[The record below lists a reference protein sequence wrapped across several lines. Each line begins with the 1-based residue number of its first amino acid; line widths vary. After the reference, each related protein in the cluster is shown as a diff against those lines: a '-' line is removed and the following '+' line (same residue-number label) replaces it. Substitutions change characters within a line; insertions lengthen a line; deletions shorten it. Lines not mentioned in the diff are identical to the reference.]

1 VTLSTFFLVLAS
13 LCLSAVAQVLLRMAM
28 LTAAPLIS
36 NFGVPDGI
44 LRLAGIAP
52 LWAGLLCYAASM
64 IPWLLVLSRLPVS
77 VAYPMVALGYILT
90 ALLGWLLL
98 HEKLTSVR
106 WLGIG
111 LICLGVIFISRS
123 NGPVPT

>member
-1 VTLSTFFLVLAS
+1 MLVVVS

-28 LTAAPLIS
+28 LTAAPINS
-36 NFGVPDGI
+36 MFTFPDGM

-52 LWAGLLCYAASM
+52 LWAGLICYAASM
-64 IPWLLVLSRLPVS
+64 IPWLIVLSRLPVS

-90 ALLGWLLL
+90 AVLGWLLL
-98 HEKLTSVR
+98 GEKLTSFR
-106 WLGIG
+106 CIGIG

-123 NGPVPT
+123 NGPGPA